1 MRILLVGDTHGN
13 RRWWEHGV
21 LPCAQRYEVD
31 LVCQVGDFG
40 YWPDRSGRWD
50 AFLATVAASPVPVF
64 FLDGNHEDHRAL
76 GEAVADARAGSSP
89 DRSSPVHLG
98 GSLSYLPRGSRLT
111 WDGVRIAVLG
121 GAHSIDRR
129 LRTPGVDWFKEESV
143 ALEDLDLLAAGGP
156 ADVLL
161 THDVPA
167 SAPVAGLPLEQMP
180 QVWRTELADAL
191 AHRMLVERGL
201 DAVEAP
207 LLVHGHFH
215 VSWCHRLERPWGVCE
230 VHGLDRDGT
239 GAAAF
244 ALLECDAGTARIT
257 RPPLS

>member
-13 RRWWEHGV
+13 TRFWERDV
-21 LPCAQRYEVD
+21 LPRAAALGAD

-40 YWPDRSGRWD
+40 WWPAPRGRGRD
-50 AFLATVAASPVPVF
+50 FVAVVSSSPLPVL
-64 FLDGNHEDHRAL
+64 FLDGNHEHHDAL
-76 GEAVADARAGSSP
+76 AAAVAGVRARTRLNP
-89 DRSSPVHLG
+89 SSPVPLG
-98 GSLSYLPRGSRLT
+98 GSLTYLPRGARLL
-111 WDGVRIAVLG
+111 WDGVRVAVLG

-129 LRTPGVDWFKEESV
+129 LRTPGVDWFASESV

-167 SAPVAGLPLEQMP
+167 SAPVRGLPEERMP
-180 QVWRTELADAL
+180 AAWRGELTEAL
-191 AHRMLVERGL
+191 AHRILVERGL
-201 DAVEAP
+201 DAVRP
-207 LLVHGHFH
+207 STLVHGHFH
-215 VSWCHRLERPWGVCE
+215 TSWHHRLERPWGVCD

-244 ALLECDAGTARIT
+244 ALLECVDGTPTVVRDGI
-257 RPPLS
+257 